1 MSTRNYDGYYHATPG
16 RLRVRV
22 NNLKNRQRTA
32 KSLELLLLSQPG
44 IKGVRASH
52 ITGNVLVKFEE
63 RITSHETVLQSLADL
78 GHMPIVCENT
88 QNTAIVDGSL
98 CDLGI
103 SLGKNLAMVALK
115 QALAGSPVAIILE
128 LL

>member
-1 MSTRNYDGYYHATPG
+1 MSTRNHNGYYHATPE
-16 RLRVRV
+16 RLRVHV
-22 NNLKNRQRTA
+22 NNLKSRQRTA
-32 KSLELLLLSQPG
+32 KSLEILLLSQPG

-52 ITGNVLVKFEE
+52 ITGNVLVKFDE

-78 GHMPIVCENT
+78 GHMPLVCGNT
-88 QNTAIVDGSL
+88 QDTTIADGSL

-103 SLGKNLAMVALK
+103 SLGKNLAKVALK
-115 QALAGSPVAIILE
+115 QALAGSPAAIILE